1 MDVVSLLLLFAILII
16 IMLLANFAERER
28 QRGVA
33 AAGWLLLA
41 YGGAASLYLILFF
54 FGIGA
59 QAAGVLLLDRG
70 VNAAQVALWQQI
82 GLDPALIQTL
92 PQRLPVI
99 AFGLWFPS
107 LLGLF
112 LLLPPVRRL
121 VMRLTPLDPANHVHA
136 IALALTMVI
145 PINLI
150 VTLGIGLE
158 TLATTLASSAEAG
171 VSVNMLPSLWVQQLL
186 TILLAWVGVG
196 WWTRRSWRDVVARL
210 KLERPTRAQVGR
222 ALLVG
227 LVLVPVVAGLEL
239 LGERLGWSN
248 AAVNDLSEQL
258 LGPLLTSIPGILTVG
273 LAAALGEETLFRGA
287 LQPRFGRILT
297 ALLFALLHSTYGLS
311 LATVAVFILG
321 YILGLVRDRYNT
333 SASMVVHAAYN
344 LTLGIISFFGAG
356 TF

>member
-1 MDVVSLLLLFAILII
+1 MDVVSLFLIFSILIV
-16 IMLLANFAERER
+16 IMAVANMAER
-28 QRGVA
+28 QRQHGAA

-54 FGIGA
+54 LGIGA
-59 QAAGVLLLDRG
+59 QAAGLILLGRG
-70 VNAAQVALWQQI
+70 ASAAQADLWQQF
-82 GLDPALIQTL
+82 GFDPTLVQTL
-92 PQRLPVI
+92 PTRLPI
-99 AFGLWFPS
+99 IGFGLWFPS

-136 IALALTMVI
+136 VTLALTMVV

-158 TLATTLASSAEAG
+158 TLASTLASSAEAG
-171 VSVNMLPSLWVQQLL
+171 VQVNLLSSLWAQQLL
-186 TILLAWVGVG
+186 TFLLACVGVG
-196 WWTRRSWRDVVARL
+196 WWTRRSWGEVLARL
-210 KLERPTRAQVGR
+210 KIERPSQAQVGR

-227 LVLVPVVAGLEL
+227 LVLVPVVAAMEL

-248 AAVNDLSEQL
+248 AAVNDLTEQL
-258 LGPLLTSIPGILTVG
+258 LGPLLTSVPGILTVG

-321 YILGLVRDRYNT
+321 YILGLVRDRTNT

-344 LTLGIISFFGAG
+344 LTLGIISFVGAG
-356 TF
+356 AF